1 MKAKLKP
8 SNVNPAPIAQCLTF
22 GTHSLCILLVPKSV
36 GTPTSPVPPF
46 IPHSLACRLRL
57 APLPTYGCPW
67 KVSHSSG
74 LSKHLGSPLQ
84 MRHLHQGSPCP
95 HFRDLVLPPNGK
107 PHLFPCSLQSSSFPA
122 FKNQDQVGDS
132 ETLQSSAASLDV
144 ALALFYHSSV
154 YWPCGNKFHVF

>member
-8 SNVNPAPIAQCLTF
+8 SNVNPAPVAQCLTF

-84 MRHLHQGSPCP
+84 MRYLHQGSP
-95 HFRDLVLPPNGK
+95 LPSFQGLSPATQWQASSFF
-107 PHLFPCSLQSSSFPA
+107 LFPSIQQLSCLQKPGPSGWLGDTAEFGCQLRCSFGSLLPQFC
-122 FKNQDQVGDS
+122 VL
-132 ETLQSSAASLDV
+132 TLR
-144 ALALFYHSSV
+144 
-154 YWPCGNKFHVF
+154 K